1 MVSSMSINYLPIYSA
16 AYLLPLLLLN
26 WGRGTIIAVTV
37 PFLINIPTCLNL
49 LSVSLLIANI

>member
-1 MVSSMSINYLPIYSA
+1 MVSSMSINYLPTA